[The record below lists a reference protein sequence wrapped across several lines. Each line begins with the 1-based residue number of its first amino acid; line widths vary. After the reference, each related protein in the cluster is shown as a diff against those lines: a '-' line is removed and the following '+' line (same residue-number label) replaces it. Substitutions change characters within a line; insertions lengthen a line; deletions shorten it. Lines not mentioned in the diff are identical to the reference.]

1 MRANK
6 QTDER
11 VAQYLHHDSCLFQT
25 TVRRIVS
32 LKRSETGMERRV
44 FMEAEVAK
52 VRQEDIRPDKK
63 EQRWN
68 GGAEEW

>member
-1 MRANK
+1 
-6 QTDER
+6 
-11 VAQYLHHDSCLFQT
+11 
-25 TVRRIVS
+25 
-32 LKRSETGMERRV
+32 MERRV